1 MKLKMNYL
9 LTIISLLSIAL
20 IAGLF
25 FTWSNSIMP
34 GLKQLSTK
42 SFLEAMQSLNRVILN
57 PSFLITFLIPV
68 ALLPLNCYLQFK
80 EAVGMKFYFL
90 LLACIFYVFGV
101 FLVTMIVNV
110 PINESLDKLDIL
122 RASDKDLLH
131 QRIQFENRWIPFNT
145 TRAICAFLSL
155 LCFVVAKIE
164 QE

>member
-1 MKLKMNYL
+1 MKLKMNFL
-9 LTIISLLSIAL
+9 LTITSLLSIAL

-34 GLKQLSTK
+34 GLKQLPTK
-42 SFLEAMQSLNRVILN
+42 NFLLAMQMLNRAILN

-80 EAVGMKFYFL
+80 EAVGVKFYFL
-90 LLACIFYVFGV
+90 LLACMFYVFGV

-122 RASDKDLLH
+122 RANDKDLLY
-131 QRIQFENRWIPFNT
+131 QRIKFENRWIPFNT

-155 LCFVVAKIE
+155 LCLVVAKIE